1 MLKKGHLIQSTKN
14 FWCSLRIHYAKKFR
28 YFKSNPKF
36 PIIIPKIGANIKSE
50 IMIERVKTD
59 LSAKLKILN
68 LLMNKVNSTQRVS

>member
-1 MLKKGHLIQSTKN
+1 M
-14 FWCSLRIHYAKKFR
+14 RKKFR